1 MKINV
6 IIDEEN
12 ARTVGVLLYYEK
24 DKCFITEL
32 EEDLDEWTAPLGFTS
47 YIKKGVYTIP
57 RQMSLMWVR
66 ERVIPSGR
74 QNISAILANHRLK
87 EYDEMKFLEI
97 SGGRCSQDSL
107 YIKRTDQLPVYVER
121 RMRRN
126 LTGLFASGDRT
137 MICFF
142 ADDTVKRVD
151 LKKMTDVDGVEKILK
166 NEQLFKS
173 AVMGAGGYYAT
184 FNDSIDI
191 PAAALY
197 KQGVKLPVK
206 RDDFISFLQK
216 NVLDTKEAEELLECS
231 RQNISYMIKQEKL
244 TPVKENVM
252 GNLYVKDDV
261 LRTRW

>member
-1 MKINV
+1 
-6 IIDEEN
+6 
-12 ARTVGVLLYYEK
+12 
-24 DKCFITEL
+24 
-32 EEDLDEWTAPLGFTS
+32 
-47 YIKKGVYTIP
+47 
-57 RQMSLMWVR
+57 
-66 ERVIPSGR
+66 
-74 QNISAILANHRLK
+74 
-87 EYDEMKFLEI
+87 
-97 SGGRCSQDSL
+97 
-107 YIKRTDQLPVYVER
+107 
-121 RMRRN
+121 
-126 LTGLFASGDRT
+126 
-137 MICFF
+137 
-142 ADDTVKRVD
+142 
-151 LKKMTDVDGVEKILK
+151 MTDVDGVEKILK

-252 GNLYVKDDV
+252 GNLYIKDDV